1 MIITGGFNVYARE
14 VEDALYRHP
23 AVLEAAVCG
32 VQDPEWGE
40 VVAAMIAPKPGL
52 ELDEAAV
59 RAHCSGAL
67 AGYKRPR
74 VLLFSDALPK
84 TGSGK
89 MAKQAIRPL
98 LQTAHGGDAA
108 EGETAGVMARY

>member
-1 MIITGGFNVYARE
+1 M
-14 VEDALYRHP
+14 
-23 AVLEAAVCG
+23 
-32 VQDPEWGE
+32 QDPEWGE
-40 VVAAMIAPKPGL
+40 VVATMIVPKPGL
-52 ELDEAAV
+52 EVDEAAI

-74 VLLFSDALPK
+74 VLLFSDVLPK

-98 LQTAHGGDAA
+98 LQAAHGDQAGQ
-108 EGETAGVMARY
+108 GETAGGMARY